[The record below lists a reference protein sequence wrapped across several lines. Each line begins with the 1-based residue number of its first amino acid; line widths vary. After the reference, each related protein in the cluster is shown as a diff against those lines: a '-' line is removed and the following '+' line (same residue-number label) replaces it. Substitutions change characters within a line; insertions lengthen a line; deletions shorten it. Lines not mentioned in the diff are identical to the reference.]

1 MQYRIIFLCILSS
14 TQFITAV
21 SDCGSF
27 RNCGYT

>member
-1 MQYRIIFLCILSS
+1 MQHRIIFLCILSS

-21 SDCGSF
+21 ADCGIF